1 VPLVCYQFRLYPTA
15 SQEAGLLATLET
27 CRRFYNDCLAE
38 RKAAYETQKRTV
50 TKFEQ
55 LRRVKELKAA
65 SPYASGIH
73 SHVLQVVVT
82 DLDKAFQAFFRRVK
96 SGEKAGYPRFKG
108 RDRFDSI
115 GFKEHGN
122 GFKVDGQRLKL
133 SGIGRIAVRWHRE
146 MRGKIK
152 TLRVCRRAGH
162 WYASFACEVEVE
174 PLPATGE
181 VVGVDVGITSLLTT
195 SDGDKVENPR
205 WYRKAQA
212 KLRRLQRAVSRK
224 KLGGKNRRKSVRALQ
239 THHQRVRNRRKDF
252 LNKVAHGLIAR
263 YDGIA
268 LEDLRVRNMVRNHH
282 LSKSILDAG
291 WNYLLTRL
299 QAKAEGAA
307 RVIELVDP
315 AYTSKTCSCCG
326 AVFDNL
332 TLSGRWVSCACGLS
346 LCRDHNAAINILA
359 RSRFGQNRS
368 AITQATGPSVAEE
381 AARL

>member
-1 VPLVCYQFRLYPTA
+1 VICYQFRLYPTA

-38 RKAAYETQKRTV
+38 RKAAYETEKRTV

-55 LRRVKELKAA
+55 LRRVKELKATN
-65 SPYASGIH
+65 PYAAGVH
-73 SHVLQVVVT
+73 SHVLQVVVS

-115 GFKEHGN
+115 GFKENGN
-122 GFKVDGQRLKL
+122 GFKVDGRRLKL
-133 SGIGRIAVRWHRE
+133 SGIGRVAVRWHRE
-146 MRGKIK
+146 MVGTVK

-162 WYASFACEVEVE
+162 WYASFACEVEAE

-181 VVGVDVGITSLLTT
+181 VAGVDVGVASLLTT
-195 SDGDKVENPR
+195 SDGEHIDNPR
-205 WYRKAQA
+205 WYRAAQA

-224 KLGGKNRRKSVRALQ
+224 KLGGKNRKKTVRALQ
-239 THHQRVRNRRKDF
+239 THHQRVRNRRQDF
-252 LNKVAHGLIAR
+252 LNKVAHALITR

-268 LEDLRVRNMVRNHH
+268 LEDLRIRNMVRNHY

-307 RVIELVDP
+307 RVIELVAP
-315 AYTSKTCSCCG
+315 AYTSKTCSACG
-326 AVFDNL
+326 AVFESL
-332 TLSGRWVSCACGLS
+332 TLSDRWVSCACGLS
-346 LCRDHNAAINILA
+346 LCRDHNAARNILC
-359 RSRFGQNRS
+359 RSRFGQNRWAS
-368 AITQATGPSVAEE
+368 TQGSSPSVAQE